1 MFESE
6 FEFFFFF
13 FDLEG
18 GGGVSLELPDDLF
31 RSDSYLKLQ
40 RASCVDRR
48 GGIEG
53 SGRERKR
60 EGGWR
65 MRVAKGKSKQSKEER
80 VTTSEAARDSMPFFS
95 RLSFSLLL
103 ALFACKTKRER
114 ALEREEA
121 LYARKRARDRA
132 RERESAEPRNE
143 SSEHW
148 NPLLTF
154 KEKRVEL
161 KKVKSALEKSFSST
175 SLFTTKKL
183 F

>member
-1 MFESE
+1 LFESE

-132 RERESAEPRNE
+132 RERERGTKKREQRALEP
-143 SSEHW
+143 SSHLQRE
-148 NPLLTF
+148 TS
-154 KEKRVEL
+154 RVEE
-161 KKVKSALEKSFSST
+161 SEERAREKFFFDL